1 MKRRLALNFKDTRD
15 SDLYVVAYRVYT
27 KMIENENFPDPGML
41 IIELGEINQQFQ
53 SAMTEA
59 AFGDRV
65 KLAIKNDV
73 RVLLIKKLKKVGEFV
88 QNEADGAETILF
100 SSGFPLIRPLEEIY
114 LGSPDDFKILP
125 GAKPGE
131 IIMKIRA
138 VRGARSYQYE
148 WTPAPVG
155 PESKWEIITDTR
167 CKKTISGLPLG
178 VNYCFRMA
186 VVGSRSKVIYTDI
199 LSRYIS

>member
-1 MKRRLALNFKDTRD
+1 
-15 SDLYVVAYRVYT
+15 
-27 KMIENENFPDPGML
+27 
-41 IIELGEINQQFQ
+41 
-53 SAMTEA
+53 MTDA

-73 RVLLIKKLKKVGEFV
+73 RALLIKKLKKIGEFV
-88 QNEADGAETILF
+88 QNEADGAETLLY
-100 SSGFPLIRPLEEIY
+100 SSGFPLVKPLDEIR
-114 LGSPDDFKILP
+114 LGTPEDFIIMP
-125 GAKPGE
+125 GSNPGE

-138 VRGARSYQYE
+138 VKGARSYQYE

-155 PESKWEIITDTR
+155 PDSKWKVVTDTR

-186 VVGSRSKVIYTDI
+186 VVGSRSKIIYTNI

>member
-1 MKRRLALNFKDTRD
+1 MKRRLALNFKGTRD
-15 SDLYVVAYRVYT
+15 ADLYVVAYRVYD
-27 KMIENENFPDPGML
+27 KMIDNENFSDPGML

-59 AFGDRV
+59 AYGDRV
-65 KLAIKNDV
+65 KLSIKNDV
-73 RVLLIKKLKKVGEFV
+73 RVLLIKKLKKIGSFV

-100 SSGFPLIRPLEEIY
+100 SSGFPLVKPLEEIY

-125 GAKPGE
+125 GSKPGE

-148 WTPAPVG
+148 WTPAPAG
-155 PESKWEIITDTR
+155 PESKWESVTDTR
-167 CKKTISGLPLG
+167 CKKVISGLPLG

-186 VVGSRSKVIYTDI
+186 VVGSRSKVIYTEV